1 MDNPYDDTS
10 VLVTFPVCHD
20 NVDFTEVDGK
30 EVNLESAVD
39 QLNRYKLLMENY
51 VDHNCSVTISYDKK
65 EVPAIIEWLLKNW
78 DIYIGVSFLYRNDP
92 TKSASD
98 LGYPYLPQEVV
109 TKEEHDEYV
118 KQLQPVDINS
128 ANSLEELK
136 DDECATGACPVR

>member
-1 MDNPYDDTS
+1 
-10 VLVTFPVCHD
+10 
-20 NVDFTEVDGK
+20 
-30 EVNLESAVD
+30 
-39 QLNRYKLLMENY
+39 MENY